1 MQGDE
6 IGARLPFR
14 PPAPEPQD
22 GNMLKNLM
30 QKAGSIGV
38 VVAGIA
44 AVLILFFGFNRV
56 NEYEVA
62 VKRNPVTGAVGENPY
77 RQGLYHSILRSW
89 TNYSTREIQYPVAGG
104 SERLTA
110 LTSDQLQI
118 EVDAAFRYRIV
129 PDSAVS
135 LYLQIGEPAAINGFV
150 YNTYRSAV
158 RDAVAEIPAAAILSR
173 DRAAIGD
180 RIEELMASGLE
191 PRGIDVTDFFVREIV
206 PPATLREAI
215 ENKLSR
221 EQQVQ
226 AEAYQTQVVAEQANQ
241 KRAEAEGIR
250 DAQDIIAT
258 SLTGVSG
265 QRYLYWRY
273 LEVLGEVANG
283 QNNMVIAP
291 TEGGIPIF
299 FTPDSQ

>member
-1 MQGDE
+1 MRKLLQQAGV
-6 IGARLPFR
+6 IGFGL
-14 PPAPEPQD
+14 
-22 GNMLKNLM
+22 
-30 QKAGSIGV
+30 
-38 VVAGIA
+38 A
-44 AVLILFFGFNRV
+44 AVLAIGLIFFGFNRV
-56 NEYEVA
+56 DEFEVA
-62 VKRNPVTGAVGENPY
+62 VRKNPVTGGVSRTPF

-89 TNYSTREIQYPVAGG
+89 TNYSAREVQYPREGG

-118 EVDAAFRYRIV
+118 GIDAAYRYRID

-135 LYLQIGEPAAINGFV
+135 LYLTIGNSQDIHAFV

-158 RDAVAEIPAAAILSR
+158 RDAISEVNAADILSR
-173 DRAAIGD
+173 ERAGIGN
-180 RIEELMASGLE
+180 RIRELMAARLD
-191 PRGIDVTDFFVREIV
+191 PRGLRVTDFFVREIE
-206 PPATLREAI
+206 PPEAI
-215 ENKLSR
+215 RTAIEQKLAR

-226 AEAYQTQVVAEQANQ
+226 AEGFQTQVVEEQANQ

-258 SLTGVSG
+258 SLTGTAG

-273 LEVLGEVANG
+273 LEALGEIGQG

-291 TEGGIPIF
+291 TEGGVPIF
-299 FTPDSQ
+299 FTPGQ

>member
-1 MQGDE
+1 
-6 IGARLPFR
+6 
-14 PPAPEPQD
+14 
-22 GNMLKNLM
+22 MLKDMM
-30 QKAGSIGV
+30 QKASAAGFV
-38 VVAGIA
+38 LAGIA
-44 AVLILFFGFNRV
+44 LVLVLFFGFNRV

-89 TNYSTREIQYPVAGG
+89 TNYSAREVQYPREGG
-104 SERLTA
+104 AERLTA
-110 LTSDQLQI
+110 LTADQLQI
-118 EVDAAFRYRIV
+118 EVDAAFRYRIE

-135 LYLQIGEPAAINGFV
+135 LYLQIGEPAAIHNFV

-158 RDAVAEIPAAAILSR
+158 RDAVAEIAAAAVLSQ
-173 DRAAIGD
+173 DRATIGM
-180 RIEELMASGLE
+180 RIEELMAERLE
-191 PRGIDVTDFFVREIV
+191 PRGIYITDFFVREIV

-215 ENKLSR
+215 EAKLAR

-226 AEAYQTQVVAEQANQ
+226 AEGYQTQVVAEQANQ

>member
-1 MQGDE
+1 
-6 IGARLPFR
+6 
-14 PPAPEPQD
+14 
-22 GNMLKNLM
+22 MLKDMM
-30 QKAGSIGV
+30 QKASAAGFAL
-38 VVAGIA
+38 AGIA
-44 AVLILFFGFNRV
+44 LVLILFFGFNRV

-62 VKRNPVTGAVGENPY
+62 VKRNPVTGAVGDAPY

-89 TNYSTREIQYPVAGG
+89 TNYSTREIQYPREGG
-104 SERLTA
+104 SERLVA

-118 EVDAAFRYRIV
+118 EVDAAYRYRLE
-129 PDSAVS
+129 PDSAVN
-135 LYLQIGEPAAINGFV
+135 LYLQIGEPGAIHGFV

-158 RDAVAEIPAAAILSR
+158 RDAVAEISAAAVLSQ
-173 DRAAIGD
+173 DRATIGV
-180 RIEELMASGLE
+180 RIDELMAQGLE
-191 PRGIDVTDFFVREIV
+191 PRGIHITDFFVREIV

-215 ENKLSR
+215 EAKLAR

-226 AEAYQTQVVAEQANQ
+226 AEGYQTQVVAEQANQ

-273 LEVLGEVANG
+273 LEVLGEVAVG